1 MRCSLFRSTAREGD
15 EEEISVDT
23 IAITARL
30 PKRELYAE
38 LAKQVQALVA
48 DERDFI
54 ANLANASALLF
65 YSLEDVNWAGFYLL
79 KDGELVVGPF
89 QGKPA
94 CVRIALGKGVCG
106 ASAASRTTLVV
117 PNVHEFAGHIACDSA
132 SNSEIVTPLIR
143 RGELLGVLDIDSPKF
158 ARFDDEDRAGLEKV
172 VEALLRTSEQ
182 RTADGGQ

>member
-1 MRCSLFRSTAREGD
+1 VETTAID
-15 EEEISVDT
+15 VK
-23 IAITARL
+23 L

-89 QGKPA
+89 QGRPA

-106 ASAASRTTLVV
+106 ASASNRSTLVV

-132 SNSEIVTPLIR
+132 SNSEIVAPLIR
-143 RGELLGVLDIDSPKF
+143 NGELIGVLDIDSPKF
-158 ARFDDEDRAGLEKV
+158 GRFDEEDRAGLESF
-172 VEALLRTSEQ
+172 VEALLRHSDW
-182 RTADGGQ
+182 RTADRGQ